1 MIIITI
7 YQNYTRISRTQTK
20 CMHVINLWLRKHEYR
35 KFALL
40 QLSIALHISQSNI
53 PKNNELL
60 VLYYNIAEYNN
71 IINKKSVTIGIRV
84 IKELNTCLYF
94 TNRSRDSS
102 WDEECQ
108 RVRPW
113 QQLVLFPPPL
123 DNEADIEAK
132 HKRHRNRFALCS
144 KVLSYFLEYSV
155 TKWFNQCSSYFSI

>member
-102 WDEECQ
+102 
-108 RVRPW
+108 
-113 QQLVLFPPPL
+113 
-123 DNEADIEAK
+123 
-132 HKRHRNRFALCS
+132 
-144 KVLSYFLEYSV
+144 
-155 TKWFNQCSSYFSI
+155 